1 MTNEKLYTPGPWVIE
16 YHDEKTYAGGKR
28 LTVGYNSP
36 TRTQTICDLHAAY
49 KQDANGV
56 VTVHENKLANARLI
70 EQAPALLH
78 MLEHFLAR
86 GECAA
91 MTARHKAKYENATA
105 NNAWADEQTWWN
117 EQARAIINAA
127 YNGRA

>member
-1 MTNEKLYTPGPWVIE
+1 METKKLHTPGPWVIE

-36 TRTQTICDLHAAY
+36 TRTQTICDLHAAFT
-49 KQDANGV
+49 KDNEG
-56 VTVHENKLANARLI
+56 TVAEHENKLANARLI

-78 MLEHFLAR
+78 LLEQFLAR

-91 MTARHKAKYENATA
+91 ATARHKAKYENEAA
-105 NNAWADEQTWWN
+105 NIGWAEEQENWNAL
-117 EQARAIINAA
+117 ARAVIHAA